1 MNSPW
6 LLRYT
11 AQYYIKLLRCTL
23 NNQGTNLSEKTF
35 DWNTWKLAIRPR
47 TLPAAASGV
56 VMGSALAWYDGYF
69 QPAAALVCL
78 LTALLLQI
86 GSNLANDVFDFERGI
101 DTAERA
107 GPVRVTQAGL
117 LTPSQVKMGMLV
129 VFGLAA
135 LCGLYLAWL
144 GGWPIILLGIAAIIS
159 AVAYT
164 GGPFPLGYYG
174 LGDLFVFIFFGLASV
189 AGTFYIQAGFVST
202 AAWWMAI
209 PPGLIITAIL
219 VVNNLRDLEND
230 RKAGK
235 HTLAVILGEQ
245 GTKAEYLVCMAA
257 AYLVI
262 PLAAGRGIVPW
273 LSLMT
278 WASLPIAIRT
288 TRVVFTQQ
296 GRPLNAALAGT
307 GQVALFFSILFWVS
321 LFLSQK
327 LPLAPFSF

>member
-1 MNSPW
+1 
-6 LLRYT
+6 
-11 AQYYIKLLRCTL
+11 L
-23 NNQGTNLSEKTF
+23 NNQRTNLSDRTF
-35 DWNTWKLAIRPR
+35 DWNTWRLAIRLR
-47 TLPAAASGV
+47 TLPAAAAGV
-56 VMGSALAWYDGYF
+56 ITGSALAWYDGYF
-69 QPAAALVCL
+69 RLDAALVCL

-86 GSNLANDVFDFERGI
+86 GSNLANDVFDFERGT

-107 GPVRVTQAGL
+107 GPIRVTQAGL

-144 GGWPIILLGIAAIIS
+144 GGWPIILLGIAAIVS
-159 AVAYT
+159 AIAYT

-174 LGDLFVFIFFGLASV
+174 MGDLFVFIFFGLASV
-189 AGTFYIQAGFVST
+189 AGTYYVQAGFVST

-235 HTLAVILGEQ
+235 HTLAVILGER
-245 GTKAEYLVCMAA
+245 GTKTEYLICMAV

-262 PLAAGRGIVPW
+262 PFAAGVGVVPW
-273 LSLMT
+273 LSLLT
-278 WASLPIAIRT
+278 WASLPLAIRT
-288 TRVVFTQQ
+288 ARVVFTQK

-307 GQVALFFSILFWVS
+307 GQVALFFSILFWIG
-321 LFLSQK
+321 LFLTEK